1 MSRKPETLFSQ
12 RIKDLKKLNKNY
24 YFQAIETYTS
34 CGVADL
40 FAVIKG
46 QSFWLELKVNQAK
59 KSTLNIGLSKYQT
72 AWQTVLNKHGGYCFN
87 LVRVS
92 SQRVVK
98 TYRQEARGLRELST
112 HPDTQAGLC
121 EALEHMAE
129 FVRVGS
135 DNALFSVHTYTH
147 KDLEP

>member
-1 MSRKPETLFSQ
+1 MSKKPETVFSQ
-12 RIKDLKKLNKNY
+12 RIKDLKKLNKDY

-59 KSTLNIGLSKYQT
+59 KPTLNIGLSKYQT
-72 AWQTVLNKHGGYCFN
+72 AWQTVLNKHRGHCFN
-87 LVRVS
+87 LVRVL
-92 SQRVVK
+92 SQSTLK
-98 TYRQEARGLRELST
+98 TYRHEASGLVELAT
-112 HPDTQAGLC
+112 HQDTQQGLC

-129 FVRVGS
+129 IVRTS
-135 DNALFSVHTYTH
+135 R
-147 KDLEP
+147 

>member
-1 MSRKPETLFSQ
+1 MSRKPETVFSQ

-24 YFQAIETYTS
+24 YFQAIETTTS
-34 CGVADL
+34 RGVADL
-40 FAVIKG
+40 FIVING
-46 QSFWLELKVNQAK
+46 QSMWLELKVNRAK
-59 KSTLNIGLSKYQT
+59 KPTLNIGLSKYQT
-72 AWQTVLNKHGGYCFN
+72 AWQTVLNKHGGHCFN
-87 LVRVS
+87 LVRVL
-92 SQRVVK
+92 SQSTLK

-112 HPDTQAGLC
+112 HPDTQDGLC